1 MRDVIL
7 SLMLPRGIRCLI
19 CGEAR
24 KMDGK
29 NALCRKCRDRLR
41 DVRIP
46 AASCERCKGY
56 VEAGG
61 VCRFCKSGGMEHIV
75 SAYAPFMYTGA
86 ARTLVMQLKFRDM
99 DDGLAYLTDAMADA
113 LPVRDFDLIV
123 PVPLHAR
130 RERQRGCNQAQLLA
144 QGVGVRINVPVV
156 AALMRVR
163 ATSPQSRLSS
173 LRARRSNVENAF
185 AIREDADIS
194 GKKILLVD
202 DVRTSGSTARACAK
216 ALLQGGAREVH
227 LLCACVVWHYKG
239 NEKNGS
245 VAGKNGAAAGQ

>member
-1 MRDVIL
+1 ML
-7 SLMLPRGIRCLI
+7 SVLFPRGVRCII

-29 NALCRKCRDRLR
+29 NALCRKCQDRLW
-41 DVRIP
+41 DTRIP
-46 AASCERCKGY
+46 ASSCERCKSY

-61 VCRFCKSGGMEHIV
+61 VCRFCKNGGMEHIV
-75 SAYAPFMYTGA
+75 STYAPFMYTGA

-130 RERQRGCNQAQLLA
+130 RERPRGCNQAQLLA
-144 QGVGVRINVPVV
+144 QGVGVRICVPVGN
-156 AALMRVR
+156 ALMRFR
-163 ATSPQSRLSS
+163 ATSPQSTLAS

-185 AIREDADIS
+185 ALCGDADIS

-216 ALLQGGAREVH
+216 VLLQGGAREVH

-245 VAGKNGAAAGQ
+245 VAGKNGAAAGQHGR